1 MTARA
6 LLTPAEAAAQL
17 NISEKTLRRLR
28 DRGLRYV
35 MLSAGS
41 IRYKPDD
48 LAAFVDAR
56 TLAPKPR
63 AFTPGKGEAAV
74 AATITAAIA
83 AADAGEPLRGP
94 AGRLKQLPKSAT
106 PAERLASAS
115 VPAPNGCR
123 EWQGAREAKGYGR
136 VGQDG
141 AMIKAHRLAYEI
153 AFGPIPASH
162 FVCHKCDNPK
172 CINPDHLFAG
182 THAENMAD
190 MVNKRRQAAIS
201 PKDLTP

>member
-17 NISEKTLRRLR
+17 NVSEKTLRRLR

-56 TLAPKPR
+56 TLAPKPQ
-63 AFTPGKGEAAV
+63 AFKTGKGEAQIAG
-74 AATITAAIA
+74 AIA
-83 AADAGEPLRGP
+83 AAIDAANSGEPLRGP

-136 VGQDG
+136 VGHDG
-141 AMIKAHRLAYEI
+141 AMVKAHRLAYEI
-153 AFGPIPASH
+153 AFGEIPPGH
-162 FVCHKCDNPK
+162 FVCHKCDNPT

-190 MVNKRRQAAIS
+190 MVSKRQIAKARGAPQ
-201 PKDLTP
+201 